1 MTIPF
6 LIPAS
11 STPSGGTLYDLR
23 LAGAGPG
30 LRIVALSGEW
40 PRPGPAG
47 TRALERA
54 LDRVPDGGRVLL
66 DGLVACALPEV
77 IVPHARR
84 LRPVVLVHLPLA
96 LEGGLDPDTARDLDI
111 REHRVLE
118 SCAAV
123 VATGRWAADHLS
135 ARHGLPEVAV
145 VPPGVEPAPLA
156 RGTTPGAP
164 PRFLCVASLT
174 PRKGHRVLFEALEH
188 LTDLDWECV
197 CVGPGRPLPAP
208 AGVRFTGPLHGA
220 DLDAAYD
227 RADLLVLPSL
237 AETYGM
243 VVTEALAR
251 GVPVMASAVGGVPE
265 ALSGSTRSDTPGTL
279 VAPGAPEEWARE
291 LRAWLS
297 EPRTRHRWRVR
308 ARARRTELRGWDE
321 ASRALLHVLEQA

>member
-6 LIPAS
+6 LIPDS

-23 LAGAGPG
+23 MAGAGPG
-30 LRIVALSGEW
+30 LRVVALPGEW

-54 LDRVPDGGRVLL
+54 LERVPDGGRVLL

-77 IVPHARR
+77 IVAHARR

-96 LEGGLDPDTARDLDI
+96 LEGGLDPDTARDLDM
-111 REHRVLE
+111 RERRVLE

-123 VATGRWAADHLS
+123 VATGRWAAAHLS
-135 ARHGLPEVAV
+135 ARHGLPEPAV

-156 RGTTPGAP
+156 RGTAPQAP
-164 PRFLCVASLT
+164 PRLLCVASLT

-197 CVGPGRPLPAP
+197 CVGPGRPPPAP
-208 AGVRFTGPLHGA
+208 TGVRFTGPLRGPA
-220 DLDAAYD
+220 LDAAYA

-251 GVPVMASAVGGVPE
+251 GVPVLASDVGGIPE
-265 ALSGSTRSDTPGTL
+265 ALGGSSRSGTPGML
-279 VAPGAPEEWARE
+279 VPAGEVEEWARA
-291 LRAWLS
+291 LRLWLS
-297 EPRTRHRWRVR
+297 DARSRHRWRV
-308 ARARRTELRGWDE
+308 AAHARRATLRGWQE
-321 ASRALLHVLEQA
+321 SARALRHVLDQV

>member
-6 LIPAS
+6 LVPDS
-11 STPSGGTLYDLR
+11 TTPSGGTLYDLR
-23 LAGAGPG
+23 MARAGTG
-30 LRIVALSGEW
+30 LGIVALPGAW

-96 LEGGLDPDTARDLDI
+96 LEGGLDPETARDLDT
-111 REHRVLE
+111 RERRVLE
-118 SCAAV
+118 SCSAV
-123 VATGRWAADHLS
+123 VATGRWAAAHLS
-135 ARHGLPEVAV
+135 AHHGLPEVAV
-145 VPPGVEPAPLA
+145 VPPGVEAAPLA
-156 RGTTPGAP
+156 RGTAPGTP
-164 PRFLCVASLT
+164 PRLLCVASLT
-174 PRKGHRVLFEALEH
+174 PRKGHRVLFEALRH

-197 CVGPGRPLPAP
+197 CVGPGRPPPAP
-208 AGVRFTGPLHGA
+208 AGVRFTGPLRGA
-220 DLDAAYD
+220 DLDAAYN

-251 GVPVMASAVGGVPE
+251 GVPVLASDVGGVPE
-265 ALSGSTRSDTPGTL
+265 ALGGSSRSGTPGML
-279 VAPGAPEEWARE
+279 VPAGRVEEWARA
-291 LRAWLS
+291 LRLWLS
-297 EPRTRHRWRVR
+297 DPRSRHLWRV
-308 ARARRTELRGWDE
+308 AAHARRTTLRGWDE
-321 ASRALLHVLEQA
+321 SARALHHVLDQV

>member
-23 LAGAGPG
+23 IARAGAG
-30 LRIVALSGEW
+30 LRIIRLPGAW
-40 PRPGPAG
+40 PRPDPREV
-47 TRALERA
+47 RALERA
-54 LDRVPDGGRVLL
+54 LDLVPDGGRVLL

-77 IVPHARR
+77 IVPRAHR
-84 LRPVVLVHLPLA
+84 LRLVVLVHLPLA
-96 LEGGLDPDTARDLDI
+96 QESGLDPDTARDLDL
-111 REHRVLE
+111 RERRVLG
-118 SCAAV
+118 SCALV
-123 VATGRWAADHLS
+123 VATGQWAARHLS
-135 ARHGLPEVAV
+135 AHHDLPRVAV
-145 VPPGVEPAPLA
+145 VPPGVAAAPLA
-156 RGTTPGAP
+156 RGTAPDRSP
-164 PRFLCVASLT
+164 PRLLCVASLT

-265 ALSGSTRSDTPGTL
+265 ALGGSGIS

-291 LRAWLS
+291 LRIWLS

-321 ASRALLHVLEQA
+321 AARALRHVLEQA